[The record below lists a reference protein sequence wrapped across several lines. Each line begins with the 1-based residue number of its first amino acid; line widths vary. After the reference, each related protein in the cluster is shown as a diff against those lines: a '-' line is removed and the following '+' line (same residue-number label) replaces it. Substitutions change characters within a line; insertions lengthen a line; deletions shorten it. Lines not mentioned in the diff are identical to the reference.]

1 MHPWDIYGCMCILC
15 MVQKIPRSTLFRLAS
30 YLRSLIIMEQ
40 LQRNKERTE
49 KRPTML
55 FRLLS
60 RFFPFWSGNWV
71 EHLKLHFLSS
81 SFHLVFLSKEADTS
95 YWPNKDQYLPT
106 WKTFLSCYFPPCTE
120 LPDSLFPSLNS
131 VFNAIPEQ
139 IKKGYNHFLY
149 SFPAYKKHCLI
160 HL

>member
-1 MHPWDIYGCMCILC
+1 MNIWVYVHFVYGTKNIKIYPFQTG
-15 MVQKIPRSTLFRLAS
+15 
-30 YLRSLIIMEQ
+30 Q
-40 LQRNKERTE
+40 LLKEPDYNGATPRNKERAE
-49 KRPTML
+49 KKPTML

-71 EHLKLHFLSS
+71 EHLKSHFLSS

-131 VFNAIPEQ
+131 VFNAIPKQ